1 MSKRIL
7 WAAAALAALVACEKS
22 YEEPSAPVVPEAE
35 PENATPW
42 ILKNMFDEAEPAS
55 GAPFTIRADFGGTRA
70 HIEMNEAGTYA
81 QSVWKAGDAARIF
94 AIDLS
99 SGGYQ
104 YAEMTAAT
112 GGASVEFNTSSGLTM
127 GSPFYVTFPASSK
140 VAKSNGRPLFGVN
153 IPAEQEAVA
162 GGIKDGYTVAYV
174 TVQST
179 DEFLHFKNKVS
190 LVRFR
195 MSGAIASQ
203 VKSVTIKGISPLAG
217 DAVLLV
223 DSEGEASY
231 TDRVSFGSDVKSLTV
246 TLSGN
251 FEAGQDYYL
260 VLKPGTQSSFKMI
273 FADGE
278 GQSTTKISTG
288 FTFPEGRIS
297 DFGTIDLGDAFTD
310 DNVSYEPIP
319 YMTAT
324 AGAAKPVTIA
334 VIGDGFTKDQMSDFE
349 MLAKAGIDALMNTE
363 PYKSYSDYFNVWIL
377 KAASKESGASITDGN
392 GNVTTFVDTY
402 FGSKWG
408 ESSYSDMAANAT
420 EVYNFVSENC
430 PDIKNGIHPIQEV
443 PVLLIVNDE
452 RYGGICHSSSNGQG
466 YGMVPWTGHGRA
478 LSWSFPSNMA
488 STDNPLPTPVTN
500 EVLQANYRKTTAEEM
515 AAIKTNSG
523 DWRNTLVHEFGGHC
537 FGRLSDEYWSGT
549 NLNYQSGPISSQTWP
564 VPFGQNLAHDPT
576 AAPWKSD
583 LLDYPLATLVEKDAN
598 YGRIGAFQG
607 GGTYM
612 YGRWRSEMISCM
624 IDNRFYFS
632 TWQRMLIVQRIMT
645 LSGSTFDVESFWAND
660 VTTDPVRDTNV
671 SSVMGDISLPVQI
684 MPPLPEPVL
693 TVVD

>member
-1 MSKRIL
+1 MTRNTARL
-7 WAAAALAALVACEKS
+7 PTAALVACEKS

>member
-612 YGRWRSEMISCM
+612 YGRWRSEMLSCM

>member
-22 YEEPSAPVVPEAE
+22 YEEPAASVVPEAE

-42 ILKNMFDEAEPAS
+42 ILKNMFDEAEPAN
-55 GAPFTIRADFGGTRA
+55 GAPFTFRADFGGTRA

-112 GGASVEFNTSSGLTM
+112 GGASVEFNTPSGLTM

-246 TLSGN
+246 TLSGD
-251 FEAGQDYYL
+251 FVAGQDYYL

-319 YMTAT
+319 DMTAT
-324 AGAAKPVTIA
+324 AGAAKPVTSA

-537 FGRLSDEYWSGT
+537 FGRLSDEYWSAT
-549 NLNYQSGPISSQTWP
+549 QLNYLSGPIDTQTWP
-564 VPFGQNLAHDPT
+564 VPFGKNLAHDPT

-671 SSVMGDISLPVQI
+671 SSVMGDMSLPVQI

>member
-488 STDNPLPTPVTN
+488 STDKPLPTPVTN
-500 EVLQANYRKTTAEEM
+500 EGLQANYRKTTAEEM

-607 GGTYM
+607 GGTNM
-612 YGRWRSEMISCM
+612 YGRWRREMSSCM

>member
-1 MSKRIL
+1 M
-7 WAAAALAALVACEKS
+7 
-22 YEEPSAPVVPEAE
+22 
-35 PENATPW
+35 
-42 ILKNMFDEAEPAS
+42 
-55 GAPFTIRADFGGTRA
+55 
-70 HIEMNEAGTYA
+70 YA
-81 QSVWKAGDAARIF
+81 YN
-94 AIDLS
+94 LS
-99 SGGYQ
+99 TNRYQ
-104 YAEMTAAT
+104 QTSMTASS
-112 GGASVEFNTSSGLTM
+112 GGASVEFTSGGSLSYA
-127 GSPFYVTFPASSK
+127 SPFYTTFPAAKK
-140 VAKSNGRPLFGVN
+140 VGVSGGHVIFGVN
-153 IPAEQEAVA
+153 IPAEQQAAA
-162 GGIKDGYTVAYV
+162 GGIVDGYTVAYV
-174 TVQST
+174 TTQT
-179 DEFLHFKNKVS
+179 QTEFLHFKNKVS

-231 TDRVSFGSDVKSLTV
+231 TDKVWFDSDVKSLTV
-246 TLSGN
+246 TLSGD
-251 FEAGQDYYL
+251 FVAGQDYYL

-278 GQSTTKISTG
+278 GQSTTKVSTG

-310 DNVSYEPIP
+310 DNVSYEPIQ
-319 YMTAT
+319 YMQAT
-324 AGAAKPVTIA
+324 AGAPKPVTIA
-334 VIGDGFTKDQMSDFE
+334 VIGDGFTKDQQSDFE

-363 PYKSYSDYFNVWIL
+363 PYKSYSNYFNVWIL

-392 GNVTTFVDTY
+392 GNVTTSVDTY

-408 ESSYSDMAANAT
+408 ESSYSDMAANET

-430 PDIKNGIHPIQEV
+430 PDIKNGIHPIKEV
-443 PVLLIVNDE
+443 PVLLIINDE

-488 STDNPLPTPVTN
+488 STNDPLPTPVTT
-500 EVLQANYRKTTAEEM
+500 EVLRANYRQTTSEDM
-515 AAIKTNSG
+515 ASIKNNSG

-549 NLNYQSGPISSQTWP
+549 NLNYQSGPIDTQTWP
-564 VPFGQNLAHDPT
+564 VPFGKNLADDPT

-598 YGRIGAFQG
+598 YGRIGVFQG
-607 GGTYM
+607 GGTKM
-612 YGRWRSEMISCM
+612 FGRWRSEMISCM

-671 SSVMGDISLPVQI
+671 SSVMGDMSLPVQI